1 MHQLCFTVHFFEER
15 FLINSFS
22 PYRTPNFL
30 ALLLTGLVL
39 PEVTVDAADD
49 GNPREGPLRKR
60 SSIFL
65 TLKGSQTPVCND
77 DAFYAVLRCA
87 TLILVSVLICF
98 N

>member
-1 MHQLCFTVHFFEER
+1 MLLFFGEKLL
-15 FLINSFS
+15 FINSLS
-22 PYRTPNFL
+22 PYRTPNGFRFF
-30 ALLLTGLVL
+30 ALLLTGLAL